1 MGAQMTEPATTVM
14 GLPTLTRI
22 VVGIDGTPESAQTLD
37 VTCGLAIATGAEVI
51 VVVAFDEAWSF
62 ERPAATIVDG
72 AVEEDRPEAEEIAR
86 YAQRTLSDSGV
97 TSRAVVFEGTFPQAV
112 QAVIDT
118 EDPDLVVVG
127 AGQRSRAREFVFG
140 SNAEKVVRTS
150 PVSVLVVR

>member
-1 MGAQMTEPATTVM
+1 MGAGMTESGPTVA
-14 GLPTLTRI
+14 GLPALARI
-22 VVGIDGTPESAQTLD
+22 LVGIDGTPESARTLD
-37 VTCGLAIATGAEVI
+37 VTRGLAIATGAEVI
-51 VVVAFDEAWSF
+51 VVIAFDEAWSF
-62 ERPAATIVDG
+62 ERPAATIIDG
-72 AVEEDRPEAEEIAR
+72 AVDEDGPEAEEIAR
-86 YAQRTLSDSGV
+86 HAQETLASGGV
-97 TSRAVVFEGTFPQAV
+97 TARAVVFEGTFPQAV